1 MEIDK
6 NQVSAF
12 AERMRAAE
20 NESLSWTGRAGDVA
34 QGAFAGAVDAVE
46 ETAQFAHWAADGL
59 AEGAGYVMG
68 QDWEGF
74 EDNPDRFLFNPARPS
89 TALGRGVKDISQF
102 ATGFVG
108 AGKFKLIGNVG
119 SKIFKEGSKKAAITS
134 SAAKSATSSV
144 VAHDPY
150 EERLSDI
157 LVQYPA
163 TTNAVTEYLASDE
176 DDTEAERRLKMG
188 LEDLALTGV
197 LEGVFWAARA
207 VKKGGKAVEEA
218 DENLKNIDKKADA
231 TEAKNTAEKRQVIA
245 EATAQK
251 ETIEAVVKQGGDPE
265 SLPRDKILETVI
277 NDLEALAKESK
288 TTRDTVI
295 DGLSKPNIVEL
306 GKVLGVKI
314 GQNTKLKTVKKRIKK
329 VLDDAR
335 EGQKVNSVNKAVPKV
350 DIPTKATPD
359 QIQAIL
365 KGIKTPE
372 DMQAVFSGTK
382 RGTFKLFNR
391 TEDGD
396 ISIMPDDFPDE
407 VTAVIQ
413 QTINASKPMLDQVKG
428 TLSVDDVN
436 KAVAE
441 RLSETSDLTAK
452 QWMDTAFLHAS
463 NVDEAMITLHS
474 IESMLTESLER
485 VHKLFSN
492 ELYESNAEW
501 QAKAHAEVETFN
513 NLLSGSQKLESVSGR
528 ALRMRQEKIF
538 DSKGVA
544 KAIRFDSKSAAEA
557 IVDLGGEKSLAEFR
571 TLVLAS
577 GGDLGKIG
585 KKAAKLPKGNKLTA
599 PLGELFRGMILFN
612 IKTHVTNIASGI
624 TESVIVPMERY
635 MGSYI
640 PYGRNPFGVEAKRV
654 RQDTVYHLMGMS
666 SAFKDSIAL
675 AASSFRAEKNF
686 LDPANTKLDGGDVQN
701 KISSGFAGIRGDT
714 TTGRFLDTIGKV
726 SRGSLRALGS
736 EDEFFKQINYRGR
749 VFAGAMREA
758 MALMD
763 AGTLKSTKE
772 VKEYALKKVT
782 EAFDDAGKGTNTGAL
797 QYAREVTFT
806 EELRQGSKALDLQRA
821 TQNHPSLQ
829 LFLPFVRTPTNLIVR
844 AVQRTPLLHL
854 MSKTMKETLANGT
867 PEEIAQM
874 HGRVALGTTFIGGI
888 YFSTLEGK
896 ITGAGPAGVD
906 QNRLW
911 RAAGNQ
917 PYSIRVG
924 DSWVSYNRADPL
936 FMPIGAMANLFDM
949 TKHLTM
955 VNRNNIVGDLM
966 DGEDTLPEVAEL
978 AVSLIFAMSKTLQD
992 KAYFQGIANLLE
1004 GLQTDDPRQLAKL
1017 TSIIENMGASFVPIA
1032 PLQVTEGATRA
1043 SIALGLGGEYP
1054 ELSEAVGFIDKIQR
1068 RLPSY
1073 IDNLPPKY
1081 NWLTGEIIKNPDAL
1095 SSGFPM
1101 VPDKTTELVGSE
1113 LVRLNYPFKGP
1124 PRRIQQVL
1132 LNSEQYSDFN
1142 QLMGNIRDPKTGR
1155 NLMQTLEAVMR
1166 DPQYR
1171 RNEESAYDGQIQTR
1185 EIQVVSKVLSAYR
1198 KAAKLKVFEKYPE
1211 LSSEVTNR
1219 KINNRAGTRLKE
1231 TNR

>member
-1 MEIDK
+1 MDIDR
-6 NQVSAF
+6 NQVGSF
-12 AERMRAAE
+12 AERMKAVDDNSISWFDKTRDYVSDARTGMFAGVVDAAE
-20 NESLSWTGRAGDVA
+20 
-34 QGAFAGAVDAVE
+34 
-46 ETAQFAHWAADGL
+46 ETLQFTHWAADSL

-68 QDWEGF
+68 QDWEGL
-74 EDNPDRFLFNPARPS
+74 EDNPDRFLFNPARP
-89 TALGRGVKDISQF
+89 TTNVGKGVEDISQF
-102 ATGFVG
+102 AAGFLG
-108 AGKFKLIGNVG
+108 AGKVKPIANIG
-119 SKIFKEGSKKAAITS
+119 SKIFKEGSKKAGMVS
-134 SAAKSATSSV
+134 GAAKSATSSV

-163 TTNAVTEYLASDE
+163 TTNALTEFLASNE
-176 DDTEAERRLKMG
+176 DDTEAERRLRMG
-188 LEDLALTGV
+188 LEDIVLTGV
-197 LEGVFWAARA
+197 LEGIFWVARA
-207 VKKGGKAVEEA
+207 VKKGGKAVDEA
-218 DENLKNIDKKADA
+218 DENLKKLDKEADA
-231 TEAKNTAEKRQVIA
+231 TEAANTAEKRQVIA
-245 EATAQK
+245 EGNAQATAVK
-251 ETIEAVVKQGGDPE
+251 EAVAAGADPE
-265 SLPRDKILETVI
+265 GLPIDKVIETVL
-277 NDLEALAKESK
+277 NDMEALAKQSK
-288 TTRDTVI
+288 TRRDAVV
-295 DGLSKPNIVEL
+295 DGLDKNTVMQV
-306 GKVLGVKI
+306 GKLIGVKV

-350 DIPTKATPD
+350 DIPTKATPE
-359 QIQAIL
+359 QIQTIL

-513 NLLSGSQKLESVSGR
+513 NLLSGSQKLESASGR

-544 KAIRFDSKSAAEA
+544 KAIKFDSKSAAEA
-557 IVDLGGEKSLAEFR
+557 VVDLGGEKSLAEFR

-585 KKAAKLPKGNKLTA
+585 KKAATLPKGNKYTSI
-599 PLGELFRGMILFN
+599 LGETFRGMILFN
-612 IKTHVTNIASGI
+612 LKTHVTNLASGFA
-624 TESVIVPMERY
+624 ESVIVPMERY

-640 PYGRNPFGVEAKRV
+640 PYGRNPFGAEAKRV

-701 KISSGFAGIRGDT
+701 KISSGFMGVRGDT
-714 TTGRFLDTIGKV
+714 TTGRFVDTIGKV
-726 SRGSLRALGS
+726 TRGSLRALGA

-854 MSKTMKETLANGT
+854 TSKTMKETLANGT

-874 HGRVALGTTFIGGI
+874 HGRLALGTTIIGGI

-924 DSWVSYNRADPL
+924 DTWVSYNRADPL

-966 DGEDTLPEVAEL
+966 DGEDTLPELGEL
-978 AVSLIFAMSKTLQD
+978 AISLIFAMSKTLQD

-1004 GLQTDDPRQLAKL
+1004 GLQTDDPRGLAKV
-1017 TSIIENMGASFVPIA
+1017 TNIIENMGASFIPIA
-1032 PLQVTEGATRA
+1032 PLQVTEGFSRL
-1043 SIALGLGGEYP
+1043 SGEYP

-1081 NWLTGEIIKNPDAL
+1081 NWLTGEIIKNPDAF
-1095 SSGFPM
+1095 STGFPM

-1142 QLMGNIRDPKTGR
+1142 QFMGNIRDPKTGR

-1185 EIQVVSKVLSAYR
+1185 EIQVISKVLSAYR

-1211 LSSEVTNR
+1211 LSSEVRNR
-1219 KINNRAGTRLKE
+1219 KANNRAGTRLME

>member
-1 MEIDK
+1 MDIDK

-12 AERMRAAE
+12 AERMKAVDDNSISWFDKTRDYVSDARTGMFAGVVDAAE
-20 NESLSWTGRAGDVA
+20 
-34 QGAFAGAVDAVE
+34 
-46 ETAQFAHWAADGL
+46 ETLQFTHWAADSL

-68 QDWEGF
+68 QDWEGL
-74 EDNPDRFLFNPARPS
+74 EDNPDRFLFNPARP
-89 TALGRGVKDISQF
+89 TTNVGKGVEDISQF
-102 ATGFVG
+102 AAGFLG
-108 AGKFKLIGNVG
+108 AGKVKPIANIG
-119 SKIFKEGSKKAAITS
+119 SKIFKEGSKKAGMVS

-144 VAHDPY
+144 VAHNPY

-163 TTNAVTEYLASDE
+163 TTNALTEYFASDE

-197 LEGVFWAARA
+197 LEGIFWAARA
-207 VKKGGKAVEEA
+207 VKKGGKAVDEA
-218 DENLKNIDKKADA
+218 DENLEKIDKEADA
-231 TEAKNTAEKRQVIA
+231 TEAANTAEKRQVIA
-245 EATAQK
+245 EGNAQATAVK
-251 ETIEAVVKQGGDPE
+251 EAVAAGADPE
-265 SLPRDKILETVI
+265 GLPIDKVIETVL
-277 NDLEALAKESK
+277 NDLEAVAKESK
-288 TTRDTVI
+288 TTRDSVI
-295 DGLSKPNIVEL
+295 DTLAKPNIMEL
-306 GKVLGVKI
+306 GRVLGVKV

-350 DIPTKATPD
+350 DIPTKATPE
-359 QIQAIL
+359 QIQTIL

-492 ELYESNAEW
+492 DLYETNAEW

-513 NLLSGSQKLESVSGR
+513 NLLSGSQKLESASGR

-544 KAIRFDSKSAAEA
+544 KAIKFDSKSAAEA

-585 KKAAKLPKGNKLTA
+585 KKAATLPKGNKITSV
-599 PLGELFRGMILFN
+599 LGETFRGMILFN
-612 IKTHVTNIASGI
+612 LKTHVTNLASGFA
-624 TESVIVPMERY
+624 ESVIVPMERY

-701 KISSGFAGIRGDT
+701 KISSGFMGVRGDT
-714 TTGRFLDTIGKV
+714 TTGRFVDTIGKV
-726 SRGSLRALGS
+726 TRGSLRALGS

-763 AGTLKSTKE
+763 DGTLKSTKE

-806 EELRQGSKALDLQRA
+806 EELRQGSKALDLQRF
-821 TQNHPSLQ
+821 TQSHPSAQ

-888 YFSTLEGK
+888 YFSTMEGK

-949 TKHLTM
+949 TKHLTI
-955 VNRNNIVGDLM
+955 VNRNDIVGDLM
-966 DGEDTLPEVAEL
+966 DGEDTLPEAGEL
-978 AVSLIFAMSKTLQD
+978 AISLIFAMSKTLQD

-1004 GLQTDDPRQLAKL
+1004 GLQTDDPRGLAKVKN
-1017 TSIIENMGASFVPIA
+1017 IIENMGASFVPIA
-1032 PLQVTEGATRA
+1032 PLQVTEGFSRL
-1043 SIALGLGGEYP
+1043 SGEYP

-1081 NWLTGEIIKNPDAL
+1081 NWLTGEIIKNPDAF
-1095 SSGFPM
+1095 STGFPM

-1142 QLMGNIRDPKTGR
+1142 QFMGNIRDPKTGR

-1171 RNEESAYDGQIQTR
+1171 RNEESAYDGQLQTR
-1185 EIQVVSKVLSAYR
+1185 EIQVISKVLSAYR

-1211 LSSEVTNR
+1211 LSSEVRNR
-1219 KINNRAGTRLKE
+1219 KTNNRAGERLME